1 MSVVNTSRLIDKEVI
16 NVRDGSRLGT
26 VCDVSVDCCDGKIK
40 HIIVPAVT
48 GIFSFFGKKKEY
60 CIDWCNVVKIGSDI
74 VLVDTD
80 KKNCL
85 KICEEE

>member
-1 MSVVNTSRLIDKEVI
+1 MNAFETSRLMDKEVI
-16 NVRDGSRLGT
+16 NVRDGSRLGSE
-26 VCDVSVDCCDGKIK
+26 CDVSVDCCDGKIR
-40 HIIVPAVT
+40 HIIVPAVK

-74 VLVDTD
+74 ILVDTD
-80 KKNCL
+80 REKCL